1 MLSFRQWQSEL
12 CACCSSGGDGCLAIR
27 SYRREPDLRLRISV
41 RWSSSGELPGWPVAM
56 GGEWRCIA
64 VWNQR
69 KNVKSSRQVSD
80 LEEFWIQILE
90 WYSSDADF
98 REWMKKK
105 KSSENC
111 LLPNDRISSASPT
124 GMDLFSLKQCPPPT
138 HSVPIP
144 NLPVQSLSAAA
155 ASWRSFK
162 FFWQL
167 LLLLSSC
174 LSSDLIYP

>member
-56 GGEWRCIA
+56 GGEWWCIA

-90 WYSSDADF
+90 WYSEADF

-105 KSSENC
+105 KVVKTVFYQMTEHPVPAPQAWTCSLWNSAPHPPTLFQFLIC
-111 LLPNDRISSASPT
+111 LCRGCWLLLPREGVLSSS
-124 GMDLFSLKQCPPPT
+124 DSYCCCW
-138 HSVPIP
+138 
-144 NLPVQSLSAAA
+144 AAA
-155 ASWRSFK
+155 WA
-162 FFWQL
+162 Q
-167 LLLLSSC
+167 
-174 LSSDLIYP
+174 I